1 MKKNDQKRGLQA
13 PANRAAE
20 RAMSRIIE
28 GRNGT
33 GDMVNANRDN
43 KIARLVKAARR
54 DAQRL
59 T

>member
-1 MKKNDQKRGLQA
+1 LR
-13 PANRAAE
+13 
-20 RAMSRIIE
+20 

-43 KIARLVKAARR
+43 QIARLVKAASR
-54 DAQRL
+54 DAQLL